1 MPGGTETGPA
11 LKDEC
16 DQSYDPG
23 TCRHP
28 PPRTSG
34 SVNYEAG
41 LLLAQRYRL
50 EDVIAVGGMGQ
61 VWRALDERL
70 QRPVAVKV
78 LRPGATNQETFIERF
93 RAEAR
98 NSAALQHPNIVT
110 VHDFGEGA
118 ESAYLVMELI
128 EGEPLSAILDRRG
141 PLPASEAR
149 DILYQA
155 ALALGAAHEAG
166 VIHRDVKPA
175 NIVVDASGYARLT
188 DFGISKATAGSDLTQ
203 TGEVLGTAH
212 YLSPEQLQGQ
222 PAGPSSDIYSLA
234 VVGYELLT
242 GTRPFQGESVVTTA
256 LAHVVQPAPDLPDA
270 VPEPL
275 RTTVKAGLAKRPE
288 DRPAD
293 AAAFAEALMLPL
305 GTVPDHLL
313 PGARSA
319 VSPVVAG
326 PGLPALA
333 VLQDTDTGSGTD
345 TETATAAWAGP
356 QPA

>member
-1 MPGGTETGPA
+1 
-11 LKDEC
+11 
-16 DQSYDPG
+16 
-23 TCRHP
+23 
-28 PPRTSG
+28 
-34 SVNYEAG
+34 VNYEAG

-50 EDVIAVGGMGQ
+50 EEVIAVGGMGQ
-61 VWRALDERL
+61 VWRALDETL

-78 LRPGATNQETFIERF
+78 VRPGATNQETFLERF

-110 VHDFGEGA
+110 VHDFGEGE

-128 EGEPLSAILDRRG
+128 EGEPLSALLERRG

-155 ALALGAAHEAG
+155 ALALGAAHDAG

-188 DFGISKATAGSDLTQ
+188 DFGISKAAAGSDLTQ

-256 LAHVVQPAPDLPDA
+256 LAHVVQPAPDLPEA

-275 RTTVKAGLAKRPE
+275 RTTVMAGLAKRPE

-293 AAAFAEALMLPL
+293 AASFADALMLPL
-305 GTVPDHLL
+305 GTTPEHLL
-313 PGARSA
+313 TGARSA

-326 PGLPALA
+326 PGIPALA
-333 VLQDTDTGSGTD
+333 VAQDTD

-356 QPA
+356 QRA

>member
-1 MPGGTETGPA
+1 
-11 LKDEC
+11 
-16 DQSYDPG
+16 
-23 TCRHP
+23 
-28 PPRTSG
+28 
-34 SVNYEAG
+34 VNYEAG
-41 LLLAQRYRL
+41 LLLAGRYRL

-61 VWRALDERL
+61 VWRALDETL

-78 LRPGATNQETFIERF
+78 VRPGATNRETFLERF

-110 VHDFGEGA
+110 VHDFGEGE

-128 EGEPLSAILDRRG
+128 DGEPLSAILERRG

-166 VIHRDVKPA
+166 VVHRDVKPA
-175 NIVVDASGYARLT
+175 NIVVDAGGYARLT

-242 GTRPFQGESVVTTA
+242 GTRPFQGESVVATA
-256 LAHVVQPAPDLPDA
+256 LAHVVHPAPDLPDA

-275 RTTVKAGLAKRPE
+275 RTTVMAGLAKRPE
-288 DRPAD
+288 DRP
-293 AAAFAEALMLPL
+293 
-305 GTVPDHLL
+305 
-313 PGARSA
+313 
-319 VSPVVAG
+319 
-326 PGLPALA
+326 
-333 VLQDTDTGSGTD
+333 
-345 TETATAAWAGP
+345 
-356 QPA
+356 

>member
-1 MPGGTETGPA
+1 V
-11 LKDEC
+11 
-16 DQSYDPG
+16 Y
-23 TCRHP
+23 
-28 PPRTSG
+28 
-34 SVNYEAG
+34 
-41 LLLAQRYRL
+41 
-50 EDVIAVGGMGQ
+50 
-61 VWRALDERL
+61 
-70 QRPVAVKV
+70 
-78 LRPGATNQETFIERF
+78 
-93 RAEAR
+93 
-98 NSAALQHPNIVT
+98 
-110 VHDFGEGA
+110 DFGEGQ

-128 EGEPLSAILDRRG
+128 DGEPLSAILEGRG

-155 ALALGAAHEAG
+155 ALALGAAHDAG

-175 NIVVDASGYARLT
+175 NIVVDANGYARLT

-256 LAHVVQPAPDLPDA
+256 LAHVVQPAPDLPDD

-275 RTTVKAGLAKRPE
+275 RTTVMAGLAKRPE

-305 GTVPDHLL
+305 GTIPEQLL
-313 PGARSA
+313 TGARSA

-326 PGLPALA
+326 PGVPALA
-333 VLQDTDTGSGTD
+333 VLQDTD

-356 QPA
+356 QTA

>member
-1 MPGGTETGPA
+1 M
-11 LKDEC
+11 
-16 DQSYDPG
+16 
-23 TCRHP
+23 
-28 PPRTSG
+28 
-34 SVNYEAG
+34 NYEAG
-41 LLLAQRYRL
+41 LLLAGRYRL

-61 VWRALDERL
+61 VWRALDETL

-78 LRPGATNQETFIERF
+78 VRPGATNRETFLERF

-110 VHDFGEGA
+110 VHDFGEGE

-128 EGEPLSAILDRRG
+128 DGEPLSAILERRG

-166 VIHRDVKPA
+166 VVHRDVKPA
-175 NIVVDASGYARLT
+175 NIVVDAGGYARLT

-242 GTRPFQGESVVTTA
+242 GTRPFQGESVVATA
-256 LAHVVQPAPDLPDA
+256 LAHVVHPAPDLPDA

-275 RTTVKAGLAKRPE
+275 RTTVMAGLAKRPE

-293 AAAFAEALMLPL
+293 AAAFAEALMLPP
-305 GTVPDHLL
+305 GTIPEHLQA
-313 PGARSA
+313 GSRSA

-326 PGLPALA
+326 PGIPALT
-333 VLQDTDTGSGTD
+333 VLQETGS
-345 TETATAAWAGP
+345 EEATAAWVGP
-356 QPA
+356 QTA